1 MLSGNGY
8 SEYFLFPCFGGRG
21 YFCREQTQR
30 LTMEEKKEE
39 YCLLCSIKI
48 PFLTQLLV
56 FQPEQFTE
64 RKKVRAPIFMNAVL
78 PLQSLPLKSL
88 KKALFFLS
96 WPLLIAIWSLQES
109 A

>member
-1 MLSGNGY
+1 
-8 SEYFLFPCFGGRG
+8 
-21 YFCREQTQR
+21 
-30 LTMEEKKEE
+30 MEEKKEE

-88 KKALFFLS
+88 
-96 WPLLIAIWSLQES
+96 
-109 A
+109 